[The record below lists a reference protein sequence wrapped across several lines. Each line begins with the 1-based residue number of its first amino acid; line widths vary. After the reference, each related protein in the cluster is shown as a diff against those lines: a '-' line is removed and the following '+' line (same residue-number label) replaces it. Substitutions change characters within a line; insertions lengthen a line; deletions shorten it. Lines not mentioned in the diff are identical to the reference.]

1 MKLVELRC
9 PACNGTVKLD
19 PEHPGEAVCEYCKTR
34 YMVEKEAGDEYRLG
48 NFGAGRVPDL
58 RPRGGLETAYDLNR
72 KQQAAKKDIRMAIFL
87 SSCVACLALIFGVL
101 FLVKG
106 GGSKGASGKTLAV
119 RQETQKAAA
128 AETSAGTSA
137 KAIKWSKGM
146 ERVVYAVYGRLPDQV
161 DDREF
166 EKLRYLVLTQG
177 VWEMEK
183 DRRYFRVEYGLD
195 GDLGPDGE
203 MIIHTYEEDYPA
215 GVTSG
220 RELFGDF
227 SCMQK
232 FKGLETLNL
241 GSGVKPGDLSGLENI
256 KTLGVQYMTPK
267 EAAELLDKPA
277 NLKKLIYHCSQPS
290 LEGIGVFSS
299 LESLELDGSDDLAD
313 IKDLAS
319 LKSLKSLSLEYCPSL
334 TDFSV
339 LFVLTGL
346 EELRLDVDGVKD
358 ISFVNSMPGLRSFSL
373 DDGSCISIDALASCE
388 NLRELSLVDNYEL
401 PDYRAITGLTGLE
414 RLTLEKYTTQP
425 DPDLSGMSQVKY
437 LQVSGFDSCS
447 FLRSMPGLEELTI
460 AGYGIDDPGAF
471 SALTQLKRLKG
482 TKSWEYLNDVSFL
495 AKLPALTELDLSGTT
510 FYTDISP
517 LFNKEGLEILN
528 LNGSS
533 AEINF
538 SRLKDNPALSE
549 LSMDGMKLYK
559 NVQVARYGGIS
570 QVNWDDVSLDAELGF
585 LAHYPGLVSLS
596 LADNKLSKIQPV
608 AALSQLERLDISE
621 NYVTDVTPLSA
632 LERLT
637 WLDGRENPVSNW
649 QAVGEKTTVIK

>member
-1 MKLVELRC
+1 MKLVELKC

-19 PEHPGEAVCEYCKTR
+19 PEHPGEAVCEYCQTR
-34 YMVEKEAGDEYRLG
+34 YMVEKEEGDEYRLG
-48 NFGAGRVPDL
+48 NFGAGRVLDL
-58 RPRGGLETAYDLNR
+58 RPQGGLQTAYNLN
-72 KQQAAKKDIRMAIFL
+72 KMQQARNRRQTAVIFA
-87 SSCVACLALIFGVL
+87 SFAACMVLIFGVL
-101 FLVKG
+101 FIAKG
-106 GGSKGASGKTLAV
+106 GRSGSKEASGKTLAV
-119 RQETQKAAA
+119 RQETQR
-128 AETSAGTSA
+128 AETTAEA
-137 KAIKWSKGM
+137 PEAPIKWSKGM
-146 ERVVYAVYGRLPDQV
+146 QSVVYAIYGRLPDQV

-166 EKLRYLVLTQG
+166 EKLRYLVLNQG

-203 MIIHTYEEDYPA
+203 MILHTYEEDFPA

-220 RELFGDF
+220 RELFSDF

-232 FKGLETLNL
+232 FKGLTTLVT
-241 GSGVKPGDLSGLENI
+241 GSGLEPGDLSGLGNLE
-256 KTLGVQYMTPK
+256 TLGVQYVTPE
-267 EAAELLDKPA
+267 EAAQLVDAPEK
-277 NLKKLIYHCSQPS
+277 LKKLIYHCNQPS
-290 LEGIGVFSS
+290 LEGIGVFSG
-299 LESLELDGSDDLAD
+299 LESLELDGSDDLTD
-313 IKDLAS
+313 IEELAS
-319 LKSLKSLSLEYCPSL
+319 LKNLKSLSLEYCPSL

-358 ISFVNSMPGLRSFSL
+358 ISFVSSMPGLRSFSL
-373 DDGSCISIDALASCE
+373 DDGSCISIDALASCG

-401 PDYRAITGLTGLE
+401 PDYGAITGLTGLE

-425 DPDLSGMSQVKY
+425 DPDLSGMAGVKY
-437 LQVSGFDSCS
+437 LQVSGFDSCR
-447 FLRSMPGLEELTI
+447 FLRSMPGIEELTI
-460 AGYGIDDPGAF
+460 AGYCVDDPGAF
-471 SALTQLKRLKG
+471 SGLTQLKRLKG
-482 TKSWEYLNDVSFL
+482 TKSWEYLNDMSFL

-517 LFNKEGLEILN
+517 LFNKEGLEVLN

-538 SRLKDNPALSE
+538 SRVKDNPTLKE

-585 LAHYPGLVSLS
+585 LTHYPGLKSLS
-596 LADNKLSKIQPV
+596 LADNKLSQIQPA

-621 NYVTDVTPLSA
+621 NYVTDLTPLSS